1 MYRAIHASAVYHLLV
16 ARLDRYLKNKTE
28 RNKDKQ
34 FAKVEIIKKSNLS
47 TENINCGNYN
57 NNSNSRINNNNNN
70 NHHHHHK
77 RFTFR
82 GQKIDSKTRSHP
94 NLSETEC
101 LDDQDNNNIM
111 NLMGEQVNKQQQ
123 NDKRG
128 ANLRKK
134 DSFDNNKTGNTTTNS
149 SNHLSVETASVAA
162 NARGGRGGGNR
173 RSNSSVDVNEY
184 RKSQEIQDS
193 IRNSLICGSKEDLE
207 RITANIQKQD
217 KIPESPKEQFPKS
230 VKGIISRKQSF
241 DVGADFFDSSTNN
254 NEKSIDVTR
263 FIEPVSPSSPQ
274 TPSRRR
280 HSNDSTPTSTSPT
293 RRRHSNERIAMN
305 NKHRKISADILE
317 TSEVSFLTIELK
329 VCILFTF
336 I

>member
-1 MYRAIHASAVYHLLV
+1 MVHKVISLLHPTIYRAIHASAVYHLLV
-16 ARLDRYLKNKTE
+16 ARLDRYLKNKKE

-47 TENINCGNYN
+47 TENINHGNHN
-57 NNSNSRINNNNNN
+57 NNSHTRINNNNN
-70 NHHHHHK
+70 HHK

-94 NLSETEC
+94 NLGETES

-123 NDKRG
+123 NERST
-128 ANLRKK
+128 NLRKK
-134 DSFDNNKTGNTTTNS
+134 DSFDTKGGSNTTANS
-149 SNHLSVETASVAA
+149 SNHLTVESASVAA

-207 RITANIQKQD
+207 RITANIVKQD
-217 KIPESPKEQFPKS
+217 QILESPKEPFPKS
-230 VKGIISRKQSF
+230 VKGIVSRKQSF
-241 DVGADFFDSSTNN
+241 DVGADFFGTSTNN
-254 NEKSIDVTR
+254 SEKSIDVTR
-263 FIEPVSPSSPQ
+263 FIEPASPSSPR

-280 HSNDSTPTSTSPT
+280 HSNDSPPTPTSPT
-293 RRRHSNERIAMN
+293 RRKHSNERVAMN
-305 NKHRKISADILE
+305 NKHRKMSIDIIE
-317 TSEVSFLTIELK
+317 TPEVSF
-329 VCILFTF
+329 
-336 I
+336 